1 MPDLPTAVLCYGEI
15 GVDNIIRV
23 DRLPTPEI
31 AVFPTADTIHIG
43 GAAANTGAWLA
54 HWDIPVQ
61 LMGNA
66 IGHDTY
72 GEKLIGWLSEHP
84 ALDLS
89 HVERHAN
96 VITPFCRVLV
106 TPDAERS
113 FLIFGY
119 PQAPKTPL
127 TIEMLDGIQYLALDL
142 YGGEERLAAARLAHE
157 RGVTTLIGDVIT
169 PDHPALPYTTIATNS
184 AAFIRDTFRDI
195 DMIEHAHRLQTV
207 SGGIIVLTDGP
218 RPIHVL
224 YRDGGMIS
232 VQPPQVQAVDATG
245 AGDAFRA
252 GLTAG
257 LLKDM
262 PLAESVRIGAAA
274 GAFKVQSVGAAA
286 HIPAWEEVVALADT
300 LEII

>member
-1 MPDLPTAVLCYGEI
+1 MAQPSPAVLCYGEI

-23 DRLPTPEI
+23 DRLPTPEN
-31 AVFPTADTIHIG
+31 AVFPTSDTVHIG

-54 HWDIPVQ
+54 HWGIPVR

-66 IGHDTY
+66 IGTDEY
-72 GEKLIGWLSEHP
+72 GWKLAGWLGEYP
-84 ALDLS
+84 ALNLDD
-89 HVERHAN
+89 VE
-96 VITPFCRVLV
+96 IQKGLTTPFCRVLV

-127 TIEMLDGIQYLALDL
+127 TIEHLDGIQYLALDL
-142 YGGEERLAAARLAHE
+142 YGGAERLAAARLAHQH
-157 RGVTTLIGDVIT
+157 GITTLISDVIT
-169 PDHPALPYTTIATNS
+169 PDHPALPYTSIATNS
-184 AAFIRDTFRDI
+184 AAFIRDTFPGV
-195 DMIEHAHRLQTV
+195 DMIEHAHTLQAV

-218 RPIHVL
+218 NPVHVL
-224 YRDGGMIS
+224 YPDGGLIS
-232 VQPPQVQAVDATG
+232 VQPPRVRAVDATG

-252 GLTAG
+252 GLIAG

-274 GAFKVQSVGAAA
+274 GAFKVQSVGAAS
-286 HIPAWEEVVALADT
+286 HIPVWEEVTALADT
-300 LEII
+300 LEIM

>member
-1 MPDLPTAVLCYGEI
+1 MPDLPPAVLCYGEI

-23 DRLPTPEI
+23 DRLPTPEV
-31 AVFPTADTIHIG
+31 AVFPTADTAHIG

-54 HWDIPVQ
+54 RWGIPAR

-66 IGHDTY
+66 IGTDEY
-72 GEKLIGWLSEHP
+72 GSKLAGWLGEHSFLN
-84 ALDLS
+84 LDY
-89 HVERHAN
+89 VE
-96 VITPFCRVLV
+96 IQKGLTTPFCRVLV

-127 TIEMLDGIQYLALDL
+127 TIEHLHGIQYLALDL
-142 YGGEERLAAARLAHE
+142 YGGAERLAAARLAHE
-157 RGVTTLIGDVIT
+157 HGITTLIGDVIT
-169 PDHPALPYTTIATNS
+169 TDHPALPYTSIATNS
-184 AAFIRDTFRDI
+184 AAFIRDTFPGI
-195 DMIEHAHRLQTV
+195 DVVDHAHTLQAI
-207 SGGIIVLTDGP
+207 SGGTIVLTDGP
-218 RPIHVL
+218 NPLHVL
-224 YRDGGMIS
+224 YPDGGMIN

-252 GLTAG
+252 GLIAG
-257 LLKDM
+257 LLNEI

-286 HIPAWEEVVALADT
+286 HIPTWEEVTALADT
-300 LEII
+300 LEIM

>member
-1 MPDLPTAVLCYGEI
+1 MPDLPPAVLCYGEI

-31 AVFPTADTIHIG
+31 AVFPTADTAHIG

-54 HWDIPVQ
+54 RWGIPVR

-66 IGHDTY
+66 IGTDEY
-72 GEKLIGWLSEHP
+72 GWKLAGWLGEHP
-84 ALDLS
+84 SLNLDDVQIQKGLT
-89 HVERHAN
+89 
-96 VITPFCRVLV
+96 TPFCRVLV

-113 FLIFGY
+113 FLIFAY

-127 TIEMLDGIQYLALDL
+127 TVEHLDGVQYLALDL
-142 YGGEERLAAARLAHE
+142 YGGDERLAAARLAHQH
-157 RGVTTLIGDVIT
+157 GVTTLIGDVIT
-169 PDHPALPYTTIATNS
+169 PDHPALPYTSIATNS
-184 AAFIRDTFRDI
+184 AAFIRNTLPDVDV
-195 DMIEHAHRLQTV
+195 IEHAYRLQAV

-232 VQPPQVQAVDATG
+232 VQPPPVQAVDATG

-252 GLTAG
+252 GLIAG
-257 LLKDM
+257 LLRDM

-286 HIPAWEEVVALADT
+286 HIPAWEEVAALADT
-300 LEII
+300 LQIM